1 MILFTIFI
9 FILSIFAIKKML
21 KNGLKKE
28 LTVFIFLTLLT
39 LTLGY
44 YYISNPYRRSISNII
59 LTFFGIEY

>member
-1 MILFTIFI
+1 MILFIIFI
-9 FILSIFAIKKML
+9 FILSIFEIKKML

>member
-1 MILFTIFI
+1 MILFIIFI
-9 FILSIFAIKKML
+9 FILSIFEIKKML

-59 LTFFGIEY
+59 LTFFWY